1 MKKKMQKYKRIYV
14 FKGGA
19 STMLKTKKLNAIIAL
34 QIIMSMTLYYFVL
47 VGFTAVTYAIDL
59 IETNNHNVDFS
70 AYFINENGEK
80 TDVVQSEI
88 TSEQY
93 LYVDVSVKNEGFF
106 KGTIKINTNNFSI
119 KNDILSS
126 SISEIS
132 NNEIHLN
139 QINAGTTET
148 IKVAIKSLEQNNITM
163 SKFNSKADVELSGE
177 YYYSKNIEN
186 NRSIDIHGLTNV
198 EVKWI
203 SSNNASIETNAET
216 LTNAVF
222 QLNGEDKRVVQ
233 LLVNSKLKNNEY
245 PIQKTEITINSLN
258 TIEKCSVFARKTDS
272 TNINSIFNSDNYK
285 YDELNKTL
293 KINVL
298 NEDAENISWKKD
310 ATDTFVITYILDKNE
325 DITNLISNIN
335 TKLTL
340 YDAKELSVDN
350 KITLNEEVQK
360 IVSNDIELTEKEIF
374 KGKLYTGEEREYET
388 TSNININFKDIVE
401 KIAFKED
408 VSKFVSGENEI
419 IANNIYKSTIINKEN
434 VNNLFGENGFINVKN
449 ENGTIIAS
457 INNNTETDEN
467 GNIVLNYANTPKA
480 LIFET
485 SNPISEGVLRINNKK
500 AILNS
505 GLTREEITNLTGI
518 KETTL
523 STYNS
528 INKNIVESTKVI
540 ELKNTTSKANLSI
553 NTESLS
559 AIEKNENV
567 KLEVVLENTNE
578 KMDLFQNPTIK
589 IAFPKQVKEISA
601 KCKIMYGNGL
611 ELSKA
616 NIYKENEQN
625 IIEIDLAGTQAS
637 YNTEVVN
644 GTTIIIYAD
653 ITLDKLIENSDEE
666 IKLNYTNELA
676 SNYVDNGEINKNIK
690 IEGLDKE
697 TIQRLQN
704 EENEKAKARA
714 LAENNQTSD
723 GIKSTLKAYVG
734 GQEIQEGDTV
744 YTGEIIKYELTLENV
759 GEEDIENVSV
769 QANLPEGCKC
779 VKFIKNLYGSEIDGV
794 IEASE
799 DEYQEL
805 DIDKIEKSIERISK
819 GQENKVVLAYEV
831 KVEENCAIGNLENKI
846 NIIYNEKTQNLILN
860 NKIEKSDISLEL
872 HMITRSS
879 DTIITNDEY
888 VYVLYVKNNS
898 SSDISNINIKTKMNS
913 SYILQDVMNYTED
926 YKQMEINGN
935 EFKIEN
941 LPSNNT
947 IKYILTVK
955 SVGDNDI
962 ATISC
967 TANNKY
973 RSNEI
978 IEEMLKNSIKASLK
992 SDNSDKNIY
1001 NEDKIVYKLKLTNDG
1016 NIDINNINVHQK
1028 ISKFLTI
1035 ESVKIEDTE
1044 IEYDTSLIHDDE
1056 EDTFEEMEDEIED
1069 EIDEEIDEN
1078 SVLSNENINLT
1089 YSIPETLKPQKDVTV
1104 TITTMFED
1112 TSIDEDK
1119 TITSFAEIYATLD
1132 EVKTQEVKHY
1142 LKLQDEDNTGDTY
1155 ETDIDHE
1162 NSIGN
1167 DKDTIDNDN
1176 NNENNYNDNND
1187 NNNENSNDSKNG
1199 NNNNA
1204 NNSAKEN
1211 DNTNN
1216 KYSISGSIW
1225 LDKNEDGSK
1234 NNNEPSLD
1242 DIKIILYNL
1251 KDNSTKETTTNNGK
1265 YVFNEL
1271 DNGKYILIFEY
1282 NKEKYII
1289 TKYKANAVLDN
1300 INSDVENVTLN
1311 LNGKEQKV
1319 SATDTI
1325 EINNANVSNID
1336 LGLIE
1341 AKKFDLELI
1350 KTIGKITISNLEGN
1364 TVKEY
1369 DNSNMAKVEIPAKYL
1384 SGSTIIIEY
1393 SITVKNTGELAGY
1406 AKQITDYLP
1415 KDLTFNSSLNKDWY
1429 QSGEYIYTNSL
1440 ADTKIEAGETKE
1452 LKLIVTKKMT
1462 ESNTG
1467 LVNNTAEIISATNLQ
1482 NIEDID
1488 STPGNKQTKED
1499 DIGSANI
1506 IISVKTGAVIS
1517 YITIMLYIT
1526 GVIFLAVFGIKKRNI
1541 KQ

>member
-19 STMLKTKKLNAIIAL
+19 STMLKTKKINAIIAI
-34 QIIMSMTLYYFVL
+34 QIILSMTLYYFVL

-80 TDVVQSEI
+80 TDFVQSEI

-106 KGTIKINTNNFSI
+106 KGKIKINTNNFSI

-203 SSNNASIETNAET
+203 SSKNASIETNVAT
-216 LTNAVF
+216 LTNSVF

-245 PIQKTEITINSLN
+245 PIQKTEITISSLN

-272 TNINSIFNSDNYK
+272 TNINSIFNSENYK

-310 ATDTFVITYILDKNE
+310 ATDTFVITYILNKNE

-340 YDAKELSVDN
+340 YDKKELSVDN
-350 KITLNEEVQK
+350 NITLNEEVQK
-360 IVSNDIELTEKEIF
+360 IVSNDIEITEKEIF

-388 TSNININFKDIVE
+388 TSNININFKDTVE
-401 KIAFKED
+401 KIAFKQD
-408 VSKFVSGENEI
+408 VSKYISGENEI

-434 VNNLFGENGFINVKN
+434 VNKLFGENGYINVKD
-449 ENGTIIAS
+449 ENGTIIAN
-457 INNNTETDEN
+457 INNNTEADES
-467 GNIVLNYANTPKA
+467 GNIILNYTNDPKA
-480 LIFET
+480 IIFET
-485 SNPISEGVLRINNKK
+485 SNPISEGVLHINNKK

-505 GLTREEITNLTGI
+505 GLTREEINNLSGI

-523 STYNS
+523 NNYNS
-528 INKNIVESTKVI
+528 SKQNIVESTKVI
-540 ELKNTTSKANLSI
+540 ELKNTTSKANINI
-553 NTESLS
+553 NTDSLS

-567 KLEVVLENTNE
+567 KMEVVLENTNE

-616 NIYKENEQN
+616 NIYKENDQN

-644 GTTIIIYAD
+644 GTTILIYAD
-653 ITLDKLIENSDEE
+653 ITLDRLIENSNEE

-676 SNYVDNGEINKNIK
+676 LNYADNGEIKKNIK

-697 TIQRLQN
+697 TIQRLQQ

-714 LAENNQTSD
+714 LAENNQISD

-759 GEEDIENVSV
+759 GEEDIENISV
-769 QANLPEGCKC
+769 EANVPEGTKYVKYIKNIEFTEDENGTHAAEDYFKEIELADRKVTSNIDLLKMKKKALLTYDLRIEDESENNNLPFTINVNSEKYNNNLTLNNKVEKAEIKLNMYMVGRIDENKIES
-779 VKFIKNLYGSEIDGV
+779 KSKYTYKLEIKNVKNEDISNSNIKIVYNSAVTIEDIFLKNDEDLQK
-794 IEASE
+794 IEAS
-799 DEYQEL
+799 DEFTIETLKKGDTLIYY
-805 DIDKIEKSIERISK
+805 IDV
-819 GQENKVVLAYEV
+819 Q
-831 KVEENCAIGNLENKI
+831 I
-846 NIIYNEKTQNLILN
+846 N
-860 NKIEKSDISLEL
+860 D
-872 HMITRSS
+872 
-879 DTIITNDEY
+879 ND
-888 VYVLYVKNNS
+888 NNS
-898 SSDISNINIKTKMNS
+898 
-913 SYILQDVMNYTED
+913 
-926 YKQMEINGN
+926 
-935 EFKIEN
+935 KIAA
-941 LPSNNT
+941 
-947 IKYILTVK
+947 V
-955 SVGDNDI
+955 V
-962 ATISC
+962 
-967 TANNKY
+967 NNKY
-973 RSNEI
+973 RSNEVEENLLKYI
-978 IEEMLKNSIKASLK
+978 IETNLT
-992 SDNSDKNIY
+992 SDNAGQEITQEDTVNYKLTIKNTGNVDINRVDITQSISKHLDVKTVKIN
-1001 NEDKIVYKLKLTNDG
+1001 NENVEFNISYEYKDIDKIITDYEEDDGDDEDATGADNYIIEYSYNKEFKVNDK
-1016 NIDINNINVHQK
+1016 IDVLIETQINK
-1028 ISKFLTI
+1028 EEFL
-1035 ESVKIEDTE
+1035 ENNVKIESQAKAFAEVSNKTE
-1044 IEYDTSLIHDDE
+1044 KVQHILTPVVLSDLESGNVE
-1056 EDTFEEMEDEIED
+1056 SEVIED
-1069 EIDEEIDEN
+1069 EYEDEDEE
-1078 SVLSNENINLT
+1078 
-1089 YSIPETLKPQKDVTV
+1089 
-1104 TITTMFED
+1104 
-1112 TSIDEDK
+1112 
-1119 TITSFAEIYATLD
+1119 
-1132 EVKTQEVKHY
+1132 
-1142 LKLQDEDNTGDTY
+1142 
-1155 ETDIDHE
+1155 
-1162 NSIGN
+1162 
-1167 DKDTIDNDN
+1167 
-1176 NNENNYNDNND
+1176 NENNNSLEENEDENEKNQNNSQEE
-1187 NNNENSNDSKNG
+1187 NENATD
-1199 NNNNA
+1199 
-1204 NNSAKEN
+1204 
-1211 DNTNN
+1211 
-1216 KYSISGSIW
+1216 KYSISGLVW
-1225 LDKNEDGSK
+1225 FDKNENGTRD
-1234 NNNEPSLD
+1234 NDETMID
-1242 DIKIILYNL
+1242 DVKVQLYNL
-1251 KDNSTKETTTNNGK
+1251 QNNSTKEITASNGQ
-1265 YVFNEL
+1265 YIFNEL

-1282 NKEKYII
+1282 NKEKYIL
-1289 TKYKANAVLDN
+1289 TKYKANEATDN
-1300 INSDVENVTLN
+1300 NNSDVENVSLN
-1311 LNGKEQKV
+1311 INGNEQKV

-1325 EINNANVSNID
+1325 EINNANVLNID

-1341 AKKFDLELI
+1341 AKKFDFELT
-1350 KTIGKITISNLEGN
+1350 KTISKITISNLEGN

-1384 SGSTIIIEY
+1384 SGSTIVIEY
-1393 SITVKNTGELAGY
+1393 NIIVKNTGELAGY
-1406 AKQITDYLP
+1406 AKQIVDYLP
-1415 KDLTFNSSLNKDWY
+1415 KDLIFNSSLNKDWY

-1440 ADTKIEAGETKE
+1440 ANNKIEAGETKE

-1462 ESNTG
+1462 EFNTG
-1467 LVNNTAEIISATNLQ
+1467 LVNNTAELIEVSNTQ
-1482 NIEDID
+1482 NVEDID
-1488 STPGNKQTKED
+1488 SKPGNKQTKED
-1499 DIGSANI
+1499 DLGSANV

-1517 YITIMLYIT
+1517 YLTIIILIIGLALFISLKIT
-1526 GVIFLAVFGIKKRNI
+1526 KKNI
-1541 KQ
+1541 KE

>member
-1 MKKKMQKYKRIYV
+1 MKKKMQKYIRIYV
-14 FKGGA
+14 FKGGT

-34 QIIMSMTLYYFVL
+34 QIILSMTLYYFVL

-80 TDVVQSEI
+80 TDFVQSEI

-106 KGTIKINTNNFSI
+106 KGKIKINTNNFSI

-203 SSNNASIETNAET
+203 SSNNASIETNVET

-258 TIEKCSVFARKTDS
+258 TIEKCSVFARQTDS
-272 TNINSIFNSDNYK
+272 TNINSIFNSENYK

-298 NEDAENISWKKD
+298 NEDVENISWKKD

-350 KITLNEEVQK
+350 KIVLTEETQK

-401 KIAFKED
+401 KTEFKQD
-408 VSKFVSGENEI
+408 VSKFISGENEI

-434 VNNLFGENGFINVKN
+434 FNKLFGENGYINIKD

-567 KLEVVLENTNE
+567 KMEVVLENTNE

-589 IAFPKQVKEISA
+589 ISLPKQVKEISA
-601 KCKIMYGNGL
+601 KCKLIYGNGL
-611 ELSKA
+611 ELAKA

-744 YTGEIIKYELTLENV
+744 YTGEIVKYELTLENV
-759 GEEDIENVSV
+759 GEEDIENINIE
-769 QANLPEGCKC
+769 ANVPEATKC
-779 VKFIKNLYGSEIDGV
+779 VKYIKNTEFTEDENGTHAAEDYFKEIELADRKAISSIDLLKSKKKALLTYDIKIEDESQINDIPFTISINSEKYNNNLTLNCKVEKAEIRLNMYMVGRIDENKIETKRTYTYKLEIKNL
-794 IEASE
+794 
-799 DEYQEL
+799 
-805 DIDKIEKSIERISK
+805 KS
-819 GQENKVVLAYEV
+819 Q
-831 KVEENCAIGNLENKI
+831 
-846 NIIYNEKTQNLILN
+846 
-860 NKIEKSDISLEL
+860 
-872 HMITRSS
+872 
-879 DTIITNDEY
+879 
-888 VYVLYVKNNS
+888 
-898 SSDISNINIKTKMNS
+898 DISNLNIKVINNS
-913 SYILQDVMNYTED
+913 AVTIEDILLKNDED
-926 YKQMEINGN
+926 LQ
-935 EFKIEN
+935 KIDASDE
-941 LPSNNT
+941 
-947 IKYILTVK
+947 LTVETLK
-955 SVGDNDI
+955 KQDTLVYYLDVQINDNDNNSK
-962 ATISC
+962 ISAI
-967 TANNKY
+967 ANNKY
-973 RSNEI
+973 RSNEVEENLLKYI
-978 IEEMLKNSIKASLK
+978 IETNLT
-992 SDNSDKNIY
+992 SDNAGQEIIQGDNVNYKLTIKNTGNVDINRVDITQSISKYLEVKAIKINNENVEFNTSYEYKDIDKTVDDDDEETNEITESDNYIIEYSYDKGFKVN
-1001 NEDKIVYKLKLTNDG
+1001 DKIDVLIETQTNNEELLETD
-1016 NIDINNINVHQK
+1016 
-1028 ISKFLTI
+1028 
-1035 ESVKIEDTE
+1035 VKIESQAKVFAEVSNKTE
-1044 IEYDTSLIHDDE
+1044 KIQH
-1056 EDTFEEMEDEIED
+1056 
-1069 EIDEEIDEN
+1069 
-1078 SVLSNENINLT
+1078 
-1089 YSIPETLKPQKDVTV
+1089 TLKP
-1104 TITTMFED
+1104 
-1112 TSIDEDK
+1112 IDLSALD
-1119 TITSFAEIYATLD
+1119 SEII
-1132 EVKTQEVKHY
+1132 ESE
-1142 LKLQDEDNTGDTY
+1142 EIENNNT
-1155 ETDIDHE
+1155 
-1162 NSIGN
+1162 
-1167 DKDTIDNDN
+1167 DN
-1176 NNENNYNDNND
+1176 NNKEDETNNSSEKNEDEKNQNNSQEE
-1187 NNNENSNDSKNG
+1187 NEN
-1199 NNNNA
+1199 
-1204 NNSAKEN
+1204 
-1211 DNTNN
+1211 TTN
-1216 KYSISGSIW
+1216 KYSISGSVW
-1225 LDKNEDGSK
+1225 FDKNENGTMDNS
-1234 NNNEPSLD
+1234 ETMID
-1242 DIKIILYNL
+1242 DVKIQLYNL
-1251 KDNSTKETTTNNGK
+1251 QDNSTKETTANNGQ
-1265 YVFNEL
+1265 YIFNEL
-1271 DNGKYILIFEY
+1271 NNGKYILIFEY
-1282 NKEKYII
+1282 NKEKYIL
-1289 TKYKANAVLDN
+1289 TKYKANGATEN
-1300 INSDVENVTLN
+1300 NNSDVENVTLN

-1341 AKKFDLELI
+1341 AKKFDLELT
-1350 KTIGKITISNLEGN
+1350 KTISKVTISNQEGN
-1364 TVKEY
+1364 IEKEY
-1369 DNSNMAKVEIPAKYL
+1369 DNTNMAKVEIPAKYL

-1393 SITVKNTGELAGY
+1393 NITVKNTGELSGY

-1440 ADTKIEAGETKE
+1440 AENRIEAGETKE

-1467 LVNNTAEIISATNLQ
+1467 LVNNTAELTSVSNSQ

-1488 STPGNKQTKED
+1488 SIADNKQTNED
-1499 DIGSANI
+1499 DMGSANI

-1517 YITIMLYIT
+1517 YITITLSIT
-1526 GVIFLAVFGIKKRNI
+1526 GLFFLAIFVITKKTIKE
-1541 KQ
+1541 

>member
-19 STMLKTKKLNAIIAL
+19 STMLKTKRFNAIIAL
-34 QIIMSMTLYYFVL
+34 QIILSMTLYYFVL
-47 VGFTAVTYAIDL
+47 IGFTAVTYAIDL

-106 KGTIKINTNNFSI
+106 KGKIIINSNNFSL

-126 SISEIS
+126 NISEIS
-132 NNEIHLN
+132 NNEIYLN
-139 QINAGTTET
+139 QINAGSTET
-148 IKVAIKSLEQNNITM
+148 IKIAIKSLEQNSITM
-163 SKFNSKADVELSGE
+163 SKFNSKADIVLNGE
-177 YYYSKNIEN
+177 YYNSKNIEN
-186 NRSIDIHGLTNV
+186 NKSVNIDGLTNV

-203 SSNNASIETNAET
+203 SSNNALIETNVAT
-216 LTNAVF
+216 LTNSVF

-258 TIEKCSVFARKTDS
+258 PIEKCSVFARKTDS
-272 TNINSIFNSDNYK
+272 TNVNSIFNSDNYK
-285 YDELNKTL
+285 YDELNRIL

-298 NEDAENISWKKD
+298 NEDVENVSWKKD
-310 ATDTFVITYILDKNE
+310 AIDTFVITYILDKNE
-325 DITNLISNIN
+325 DVTNLISNIN

-340 YDAKELSVDN
+340 YDNKELSVDN
-350 KITLNEEVQK
+350 KINLTEEVQK
-360 IVSNDIELTEKEIF
+360 IVSNDIELKEKEIF

-388 TSNININFKDIVE
+388 KSNININFKDIVE

-419 IANNIYKSTIINKEN
+419 IANNIYKYTIINKEDFN
-434 VNNLFGENGFINVKN
+434 KLFGENGYINVKD
-449 ENGTIIAS
+449 ENGTIIAN
-457 INNNTETDEN
+457 INNNTEADES
-467 GNIVLNYANTPKA
+467 GNIILNYINDPKA
-480 LIFET
+480 IVFET
-485 SNPISEGVLRINNKK
+485 SNPISEGVLHINNKK

-505 GLTREEITNLTGI
+505 GLTREEITNLSGI
-518 KETTL
+518 KETTINN
-523 STYNS
+523 YNAS
-528 INKNIVESTKVI
+528 NQNIVESTRVI
-540 ELKNTTSKANLSI
+540 ELKNTTSKANI
-553 NTESLS
+553 NMNIDSLS

-567 KLEVVLENTNE
+567 KMEVVLENTNE

-589 IAFPKQVKEISA
+589 LAFPKQVKDISA
-601 KCKIMYGNGL
+601 KCKLMYGNGL

-625 IIEIDLAGTQAS
+625 TIEIDLVGTQAS

-644 GTTIIIYAD
+644 GTTILIYAD
-653 ITLDKLIENSDEE
+653 ITLDRLIENSNEE

-676 SNYVDNGEINKNIK
+676 SNYSDNGEIKKNIK

-697 TIQRLQN
+697 TIQRLKQ

-714 LAENNQTSD
+714 LAENNQISD

-734 GQEIQEGDTV
+734 GQEIQEGETV

-805 DIDKIEKSIERISK
+805 DIDKIEKVIEKLSK

-898 SSDISNINIKTKMNS
+898 SSDISNINIKTNMNS

-967 TANNKY
+967 IANKKY

-978 IEEMLKNSIKASLK
+978 IEEMLKNSIKASLM
-992 SDNSDKNIY
+992 SDNSEKNIY

-1044 IEYDTSLIHDDE
+1044 IEYDTSLIHDEE
-1056 EDTFEEMEDEIED
+1056 EDTFEEMEEETDEIT
-1069 EIDEEIDEN
+1069 EENN
-1078 SVLSNENINLT
+1078 SRLINENINLT
-1089 YSIPETLKPQKDVTV
+1089 FTIPENLKSQKDVTV
-1104 TITTMFED
+1104 TITTVFDD

-1142 LKLQDEDNTGDTY
+1142 LKLQDEDNTGGTY

-1167 DKDTIDNDN
+1167 DKDTNDNDNN
-1176 NNENNYNDNND
+1176 NNENNYN
-1187 NNNENSNDSKNG
+1187 NNNENSNDNQKD
-1199 NNNNA
+1199 NNNNE
-1204 NNSAKEN
+1204 NNSSKEN
-1211 DNTNN
+1211 DNIKN

-1234 NNNEPSLD
+1234 DNNEYSLD

-1251 KDNSTKETTTNNGK
+1251 KDDSTKETTTNNGK

-1325 EINNANVSNID
+1325 EINNANISNID

-1341 AKKFDLELI
+1341 AKKFDLELT
-1350 KTIGKITISNLEGN
+1350 KTISKVTISNQEGN

-1440 ADTKIEAGETKE
+1440 AENRIEAGETKE

-1467 LVNNTAEIISATNLQ
+1467 LVNNTAELTSVANLQ

-1488 STPGNKQTKED
+1488 SIPGNKQTKED
-1499 DIGSANI
+1499 DIGNANV

-1517 YITIMLYIT
+1517 YITITLLIT
-1526 GVIFLAVFGIKKRNI
+1526 GVFFLAVFGITTKIIKKE
-1541 KQ
+1541 